1 MQHTSK
7 THWKSRSIDCLIVQC
22 NPQKYNIKFINNFFT
37 CTIYYPCFQH
47 YWMIDMIIIKKKSI
61 INTCSTVIEK
71 RNTPHN
77 YREFT
82 LIYIKYQ
89 KEISYIECNY
99 KTCTSAWHMTFKR
112 TLTHIWYS
120 LSTRIERKKL
130 TSKNALFSPLQPC
143 HWTTASLYTLTQWYV

>member
-1 MQHTSK
+1 MFSTVLNDRHDNHK
-7 THWKSRSIDCLIVQC
+7 I
-22 NPQKYNIKFINNFFT
+22 
-37 CTIYYPCFQH
+37 
-47 YWMIDMIIIKKKSI
+47 KKSI

-99 KTCTSAWHMTFKR
+99 KTCTSAWHM
-112 TLTHIWYS
+112 IYS
-120 LSTRIERKKL
+120 LSTRVERKKL

-143 HWTTASLYTLTQWYV
+143 H